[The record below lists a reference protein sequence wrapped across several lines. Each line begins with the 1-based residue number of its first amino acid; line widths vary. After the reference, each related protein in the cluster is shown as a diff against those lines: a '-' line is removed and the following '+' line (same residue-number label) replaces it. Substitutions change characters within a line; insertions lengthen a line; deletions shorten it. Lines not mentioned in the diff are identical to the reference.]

1 MPTAKPAVPFNVRR
15 SRIPTMNSYPN
26 CAATTPESISDKKD
40 VVSPPPAPAAVHNA
54 PSTTSIRS
62 APPATKPV
70 NDKEIDAPSAKVPKK
85 KEKVLT
91 IPGCRWLR
99 GVSADEYARTELASD
114 KFVPETLE
122 EEEEKVFDDF
132 FNFDMIED

>member
-15 SRIPTMNSYPN
+15 SHIPTVNPYPN
-26 CAATTPESISDKKD
+26 CAATTSDSESIRDKK
-40 VVSPPPAPAAVHNA
+40 VVVPSPPAPVAVHNA
-54 PSTTSIRS
+54 PATTAIRS
-62 APPATKPV
+62 APTAPKPV
-70 NDKEIDAPSAKVPKK
+70 NDKEIDAPLPKK

-114 KFVPETLE
+114 KFVPEALD
-122 EEEEKVFDDF
+122 EEEEKLFDDL
-132 FNFDMIED
+132 FNFEMIED